1 MNQSKYAPLNSFS
14 INQSKNT
21 KSKMSYKKQEKSN
34 FNNNVSSV
42 GQGYVSFDADQSH
55 DSPKAHLPKKKPM
68 KGIKIYN
75 SGLRLDESN
84 PSPIRKSEFVSNMP
98 FE

>member
-1 MNQSKYAPLNSFS
+1 
-14 INQSKNT
+14 
-21 KSKMSYKKQEKSN
+21 MSYKKQEKSN